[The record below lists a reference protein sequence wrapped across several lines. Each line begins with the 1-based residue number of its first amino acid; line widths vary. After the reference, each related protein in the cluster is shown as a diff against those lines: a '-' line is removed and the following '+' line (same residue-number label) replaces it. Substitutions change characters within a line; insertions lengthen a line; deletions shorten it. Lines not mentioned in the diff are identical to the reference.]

1 MKTLIIHHNY
11 KSQLFGL
18 AMLLLATALSAHTP
32 SINWY
37 TEDYPPFNYE
47 QEGEIKGIAIDIL
60 KATYAELDWPL
71 ATEKIEIM
79 PWARVYRILQNEP
92 NACVFSITHTGERAK
107 LFNFIGPVM
116 PNTVAII
123 GHTNSTID
131 DMQLSTDLSLR
142 FGVVK
147 NDIGHQL
154 LKQYGIPEA
163 QFVYLKTGYELVKML
178 EHKRVDLIAY
188 GDIIARYQFNRAKI
202 NPSQYRIIKPLL
214 KSFLG
219 FACNKDVPQQVI
231 EKLDNAVKQVVI
243 ENPDLIHYQ

>member
-1 MKTLIIHHNY
+1 MFFWL
-11 KSQLFGL
+11 GL
-18 AMLLLATALSAHTP
+18 LVSACAANAHTP
-32 SINWY
+32 NLNWY

-47 QEGEIKGIAIDIL
+47 QDGSLKGVAIDIL
-60 KATYAELDWPL
+60 RATYAELNWSLNEDEI
-71 ATEKIEIM
+71 TIM
-79 PWARVYRILQNEP
+79 PWARVYRTLQNQA
-92 NACVFSITHTGERAK
+92 NACVFSITYTKERAQ

-123 GHTNSTID
+123 GHVNSQID

-202 NPSQYRIIKPLL
+202 NPSQYRVIKPLL
-214 KSFLG
+214 HSFLG
-219 FACNKDVPQQVI
+219 FACNKLVSADVM
-231 EKLDNAVKQVVI
+231 EKLDSAIKAAVI
-243 ENPDLIHYQ
+243 NNPNLIHYQ